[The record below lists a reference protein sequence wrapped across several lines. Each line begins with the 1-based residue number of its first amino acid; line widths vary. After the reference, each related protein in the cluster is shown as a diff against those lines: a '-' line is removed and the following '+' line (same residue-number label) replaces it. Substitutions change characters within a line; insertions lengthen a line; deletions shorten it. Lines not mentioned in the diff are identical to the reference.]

1 MSVEAG
7 TRNVIKVMELVGISP
22 TSWSDAA
29 RNAVAEASRTI
40 RGITGVDVLHS
51 TAVVEGGEIKEYRVN
66 VKIAFVGER
75 ED

>member
-1 MSVEAG
+1 MSIEVG
-7 TRNVIKVMELVGISP
+7 TRKVVKVIELVGISP

-40 RGITGVDVLHS
+40 HGITGVDVLHS
-51 TAVVEGGEIKEYRVN
+51 TAVVEGGEIKEYHVD
-66 VKIAFVGER
+66 VKVAFVVER

>member
-1 MSVEAG
+1 MSIEVG
-7 TRNVIKVMELVGISP
+7 TRRVVKVIELVGISP

-40 RGITGVDVLHS
+40 HGITGVDVLHS
-51 TAVVEGGEIKEYRVN
+51 TAVVEGGEIKEYHVD
-66 VKIAFVGER
+66 VKVAFVVER